1 MKVIL
6 VFATLLVLACNR
18 SETGLKT
25 GPAPEVAVATP
36 PAAVAPAPAP
46 VAAPPPV
53 PVTITAAAGKALRVR
68 TASSIS
74 TKTAQNGEVFT
85 AVLAEPLVA
94 DGVTLAEKGAT
105 VTGVIANSDP
115 GGRVK
120 GVASLA
126 VRLTRL
132 ELTNGR
138 AVSIATN
145 SFVKTAPH
153 TKKKDAVKV
162 GIGSGI
168 GAAIGA
174 IAGGGKGAAIGAGAG
189 AGAGT
194 GAVLGTRGD
203 PAVIPSESL
212 LTFRLQRPVSMTR

>member
-1 MKVIL
+1 MKVTL
-6 VFATLLVLACNR
+6 VFATLLLLACNR
-18 SETGLKT
+18 SEPGTKAGA
-25 GPAPEVAVATP
+25 APEAAIATP
-36 PAAVAPAPAP
+36 LAAVAPAP
-46 VAAPPPV
+46 PPPPPA
-53 PVTITAAAGKALRVR
+53 PVTITAAAGQALRVR
-68 TASSIS
+68 TASALS

-85 AVLAEPLVA
+85 AVLADPLVVN
-94 DGVTLAEKGAT
+94 GVTLAGQGAT
-105 VTGVIANSDP
+105 VTGVVSSSDP

-126 VRLTRL
+126 VRLTGL

-138 AVSIATN
+138 TVSLATN

-153 TKKKDAVKV
+153 TKKKDALKV